1 MESHKRSIAK
11 ALSWRV
17 WATLITTCVAFL
29 MTGEMTV
36 AIEIGLLDTLLK
48 LGAYY
53 GHERLWLRIPFGK
66 APAMPPP
73 EYHI

>member
-1 MESHKRSIAK
+1 MESHKRSIVK

-17 WATLITTCVAFL
+17 LATLITTFVAFL
-29 MTGEMTV
+29 LTGEITL
-36 AIEIGLLDTLLK
+36 AIEIGLLDTALK

-66 APAMPPP
+66 APVMPPP